1 MAVARYKEALTLTEH
16 APWAQRFWDALVPLK
31 DRVARH
37 PLFVEMGDGSL
48 SLGRFR
54 DALLHFYPLVEHFPK
69 YMGLA
74 LAKTRPG
81 LYPGHEETKNWLI
94 GNIKIEQ
101 RHAYWYQDWA
111 AGFGLDTERLECT
124 RPPAAMDAVNQ
135 FLWAT
140 GHQGTLEES
149 IAATNLA
156 IEWATGEWSQRVVSG
171 MKHYAEQGSANI
183 NRHTMAW
190 LRAHASYDDAHPHE
204 AMELVK
210 RLATDQPAR
219 QRAFAAAQRGL
230 EYYVLALDDC
240 YRFGQD
246 RDQEAVPLL
255 FDGPA
260 DRQ

>member
-31 DRVARH
+31 ERVARH

-111 AGFGLDTERLECT
+111 AGFGLGLERWNTPARRRPWT
-124 RPPAAMDAVNQ
+124 RLTSSFGPPATRAPWKKASPPPIWPSNGPPANGASA
-135 FLWAT
+135 W
-140 GHQGTLEES
+140 S
-149 IAATNLA
+149 AA
-156 IEWATGEWSQRVVSG
+156 
-171 MKHYAEQGSANI
+171 
-183 NRHTMAW
+183 
-190 LRAHASYDDAHPHE
+190 
-204 AMELVK
+204 
-210 RLATDQPAR
+210 
-219 QRAFAAAQRGL
+219 
-230 EYYVLALDDC
+230 
-240 YRFGQD
+240 
-246 RDQEAVPLL
+246 
-255 FDGPA
+255 
-260 DRQ
+260 